1 MASLVR
7 ISFGR
12 LAGQKAVCNN
22 VGLVRSITSK
32 TTRAVENRP
41 PKPAPYNYNEKSY
54 TLLNYFFDKTSAR
67 FDDNSQ
73 ILVVEGPLA
82 SGKSKFA
89 KQLADELD
97 MLYLPEANLD
107 MMYINEY
114 GYDLRK
120 LDAVLPETT
129 WSFDVNDFMRNPKH
143 RLTARFQIQQ
153 YLIRLSQYIDALAH
167 LFSTG
172 QGVVL
177 DRCVYSDFVFAEAM
191 YSQGYLSKKAY
202 KKYYEFRDNTIIEL
216 LRPHLII
223 YLDVPVPRVIENV
236 KKRAISYEKDSPV
249 INPQYLSVMEKH
261 YKQNYLKEMS
271 KHSELLIY
279 DWSEE
284 GDVDIV
290 VEDIE
295 RIDFTY
301 DSQETQLKDW
311 DFKLEE
317 DYACMRNK
325 YADKK
330 QLIMNITIP
339 AWEVP
344 ELCVPAED
352 ADIFFKT
359 IAEAP
364 GEKYLKGYNTE
375 LGDNGILFKTGGPHR
390 DTLPLRERRQ
400 Y

>member
-12 LAGQKAVCNN
+12 LAGKSGTVLAVSNN
-22 VGLVRSITSK
+22 ASLVRSITSK
-32 TTRAVENRP
+32 ATREVENRP

-89 KQLADELD
+89 KQLAAELD

-114 GYDLRK
+114 GFDLRK

-153 YLIRLSQYIDALAH
+153 YLVRLSQYIDALAH

-202 KKYYEFRDNTIIEL
+202 KKYYEYRDNTIIEL

-223 YLDVPVPRVIENV
+223 YLDVPVPKVIENV
-236 KKRAISYEKDSPV
+236 QKRAISYEKDSSV
-249 INPQYLSVMEKH
+249 INPQYLSTMEKH

-301 DSQETQLKDW
+301 DSQDTRLKEW

-317 DYACMRNK
+317 EYACLRRQ

-330 QLIMNITIP
+330 QYMMNITIP
-339 AWEVP
+339 SWEVP
-344 ELCVPAED
+344 ELCTPAED
-352 ADIFFKT
+352 GDIF
-359 IAEAP
+359 
-364 GEKYLKGYNTE
+364 Y
-375 LGDNGILFKTGGPHR
+375 R
-390 DTLPLRERRQ
+390 TLSEVSH
-400 Y
+400 